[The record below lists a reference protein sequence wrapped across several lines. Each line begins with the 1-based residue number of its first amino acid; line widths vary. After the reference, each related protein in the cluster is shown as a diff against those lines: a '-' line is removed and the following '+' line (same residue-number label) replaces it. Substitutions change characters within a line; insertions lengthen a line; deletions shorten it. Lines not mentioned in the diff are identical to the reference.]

1 MSSVVSLTNHL
12 LHLEEIHRAL
22 DEKITRHYERRD
34 SDDSV
39 TKEKLEKLALKKE
52 IQDLKKQIE
61 GMADERSA

>member
-22 DEKITRHYERRD
+22 DKKITRHYERRD

>member
-1 MSSVVSLTNHL
+1 MSSVVSLT
-12 LHLEEIHRAL
+12 
-22 DEKITRHYERRD
+22 
-34 SDDSV
+34 DDSV